1 MDAAT
6 DSTVPVLDSSQT
18 AVLALDDGVSATVL
32 GAPGTGKT
40 TTLVELL
47 AHRVRDAGYLPSEVL
62 ALAPSRGAATRLRD
76 RLALRLAVP
85 TNGPLARTANSVA
98 FQLVRAAVAAEGG
111 SAAAEGVT
119 LLTGNEQ
126 DAIVAELLAGHVL
139 DARGPSWPE
148 NLAPELRG
156 LQLFRTE
163 LREFM
168 MRCVEHG
175 IDPAALRQ
183 LSVTAG
189 EPAWAAAADF
199 IAEYA
204 EVVEQSHGQQFDAA
218 ELAAYGARIVSE
230 APAGE
235 AASATLGT
243 LAKLRLIVID
253 DVQDASAGTI
263 SLLRAFAARGCA
275 IVAFGDPD
283 VATGAFRGARADV
296 LGELGEL
303 LGERMGPGGTQRA
316 LRLDTVHRGGT
327 ALRMLVQTITGHIGT
342 ARAGTQRTA
351 TVAADA
357 RDDET
362 PVLRIEADSPAA
374 EYEQLARVLRER
386 HLRDEIPWSRMAVVV
401 RSGAL
406 IPALKRAL
414 AISEVPT
421 QASSAR
427 LTLRDDP
434 AAGRLLAAANV
445 VTGRLA
451 LDPELAVEL
460 LTGPLGGIDGVQL
473 RRLRLSM
480 RHEEL
485 AGGGAR
491 SSDELLVEALAAP
504 SRFASIDSAPA
515 RRAGALSQLLAEAR
529 TVADGGGSIEEVLW
543 QLWNPSKL
551 AESWGK
557 QARGGG
563 VLADEANRALDG
575 VVALFAAA
583 QRFAER
589 KPGLPARPFLD
600 ELFGSEVPEDTLA
613 PRAEAEAVFVGSP
626 ASVVGMEVDVLAI
639 AGLHEGVWPNM
650 RPRGSL
656 LNGEKLLAVLSGEAI
671 ADVDARAEV
680 RSGELRMLA
689 LAASRAHRQLVLSTT
704 SSEDI
709 QPSRFLAVA
718 AEAPLAPPPG
728 PDRRPLHMRG
738 LIGALRRELSR
749 TGRAEAASGLAIL
762 AANGLPGADPAEWYG
777 LGTPSTTAPLIDL
790 EQPDAVV
797 RVSPSAI
804 EKAEESSLMWFIDAM
819 ASPASG
825 LAASLGTL
833 VHAVMETVS
842 ERSDRDTSLDT
853 VWAEVEA
860 RWGQLHFEGPW
871 HADSEKA
878 KARVMAEGVA
888 GYLSDFV
895 DDGKTLVSAEGS
907 FTTTVGQIAISA
919 KIDRVERN
927 AEGAIVIVDLKTGK
941 YPPTIKSMPEHAQ
954 LAAYQLV
961 FEAVHVERGIEGQL
975 AGAKLVFA
983 GKADKGAPYTLR
995 QQPALDEKAAAA
1007 FRERLTQVGEL
1018 MADAVFYGPAETAAN
1033 DRFND
1038 WNYRIHLVPGVSA

>member
-1 MDAAT
+1 MGATVDPPAA
-6 DSTVPVLDSSQT
+6 VRERLVLDSSQA
-18 AVLALDDGVSATVL
+18 AVLALTDGVSATVL

-47 AHRVRDAGYLPSEVL
+47 EQRVRADGYLPSEVL
-62 ALAPSRGAATRLRD
+62 AIAPSRGAATRLRD

-111 SAAAEGVT
+111 SGLAEGVT

-126 DAIVAELLAGHVL
+126 DAIVAELLAGHVV
-139 DARGPSWPE
+139 DGRGPIWPE

-175 IDPAALRQ
+175 IHPSRLRE
-183 LSVTAG
+183 LAFTVN

-199 IAEYA
+199 IDEYT

-218 ELAAYGARIVSE
+218 ELAAYAARIVSD
-230 APAGE
+230 APAGQ

-243 LAKLRLIVID
+243 LAGLRLIVID
-253 DVQDASAGTI
+253 DVQDASAGAI

-283 VATGAFRGARADV
+283 VATGAFRGAQADV
-296 LGELGEL
+296 MGELSERLGGESV
-303 LGERMGPGGTQRA
+303 RA
-316 LRLDTVHRGGT
+316 LRLDTVHRGGP
-327 ALRMLVQTITGHIGT
+327 ALRALVQSITGHIGA
-342 ARAGTQRTA
+342 ARAGTQRSA
-351 TVAADA
+351 TVATEAC
-357 RDDET
+357 DDET

-386 HLRDEIPWSRMAVVV
+386 HLRDDIPWSRMAVVV

-434 AAGRLLAAANV
+434 AAGRLLAAANL
-445 VTGRLA
+445 VTGRLT
-451 LDPELAVEL
+451 LDPEVAVDL

-473 RRLRLSM
+473 RRLRLSL

-485 AGGGAR
+485 AGGGTR

-504 SRFASIDSAPA
+504 GRFTSIDSAPA
-515 RRAGALSQLLAEAR
+515 RRAGALSQLLADAR
-529 TVADGGGSIEEVLW
+529 TVADAGGSIEEVLW
-543 QLWNPSKL
+543 QFWNASKL
-551 AESWGK
+551 ADIWGK

-626 ASVVGMEVDVLAI
+626 ASVVGMEVDVLAV
-639 AGLHEGVWPNM
+639 AGLHEGIWPNM

-656 LNGEKLLAVLSGEAI
+656 LSGEKLLAMLSGEAV

-689 LAASRAHRQLVLSTT
+689 LAASRATRQLVLSTT
-704 SSEDI
+704 SNEDI
-709 QPSRFLAVA
+709 QPSRFLTVA
-718 AEAPLAPPPG
+718 ADAPLAPPPG

-842 ERSDRDTSLDT
+842 ERSDLDTSLET

-878 KARVMAEGVA
+878 KAKVMAEGVA
-888 GYLSDFV
+888 GYLSDFA
-895 DDGKTLVSAEGS
+895 DDGKALVAAEGS
-907 FTTTVGQIAISA
+907 FTTTLGQIAISA
-919 KIDRVERN
+919 KIDRVERS
-927 AEGAIVIVDLKTGK
+927 ADGTIVIVDLKTGK

-961 FEAVHVERGIEGQL
+961 FEAVAAERGIEGQL
-975 AGAKLVFA
+975 AGAKLIFA
-983 GKADKGAPYTLR
+983 GKPDKGAPYTLR
-995 QQPALDEKAAAA
+995 HQPALDDKAAAA
-1007 FRERLTQVGEL
+1007 FRERLTKVGEL
-1018 MADAVFYGPAETAAN
+1018 MADAVFYGPAETAVN